1 MMPALVVSTITPNY
15 GQKLRPG
22 SHFKVAELVGGKFA
36 QKMHHTISC
45 RLVRHFSALC
55 KPVISSRDMCEPDE
69 TAAAWRSR
77 SRCRRGA
84 GRSAAR

>member
-45 RLVRHFSALC
+45 STSQAFQCTMQASDQQQGHVRTRRDG
-55 KPVISSRDMCEPDE
+55 SSLAIQVSMSP
-69 TAAAWRSR
+69 WRR
-77 SRCRRGA
+77 S
-84 GRSAAR
+84 